1 MITTNKKSEN
11 GGKSEMQHLAHLLI
25 LMPVLEVEFE
35 VEVERSWSM
44 KCVPMFLYACVGS
57 LVVPSIE
64 IPWNMDGNLK
74 LK

>member
-11 GGKSEMQHLAHLLI
+11 DGKSEMQHLAHLLI
-25 LMPVLEVEFE
+25 LMPVLEVE
-35 VEVERSWSM
+35 VDRSWSI